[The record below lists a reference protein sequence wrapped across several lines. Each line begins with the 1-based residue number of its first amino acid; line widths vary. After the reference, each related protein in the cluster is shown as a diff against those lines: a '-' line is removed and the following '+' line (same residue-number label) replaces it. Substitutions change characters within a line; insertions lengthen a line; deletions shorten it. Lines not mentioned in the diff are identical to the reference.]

1 MINPDP
7 RRPPLWVTLIIVIAA
22 MPVLSLPA
30 MLSATGPDTLPI
42 VRTLLWGY
50 PLYVILAG
58 WLAWICYRRRPYMT
72 WILIV
77 LMILTHLAMWV
88 LLNTPQ
94 I

>member
-7 RRPPLWVTLIIVIAA
+7 HRPPLWVTLIIVIAA

-30 MLSATGPDTLPI
+30 MLSVTGPDTLPI

-50 PLYVILAG
+50 PLYVILAA
-58 WLAWICYRRRPYMT
+58 WLAWICYPRRPYMT

-88 LLNTPQ
+88 LLNTPE